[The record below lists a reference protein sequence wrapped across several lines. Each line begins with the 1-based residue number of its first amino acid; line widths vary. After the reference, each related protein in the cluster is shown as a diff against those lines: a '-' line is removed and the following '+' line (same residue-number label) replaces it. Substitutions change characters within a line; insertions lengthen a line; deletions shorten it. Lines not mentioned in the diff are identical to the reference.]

1 MCETG
6 RCSRRAT
13 IRTNA
18 LLRLIT
24 LILLMGAP
32 LALANEASR
41 VAILL
46 VDTDYV
52 EAEIDPNIYGHFLE
66 HINHSVVDG
75 LFAEQIQGCGF
86 EGRDFRR
93 FWQPLSEDGSTG
105 SAEAV
110 EVPSAG
116 GDMSVRIQL
125 TSGTVGI
132 RQGRVNIE
140 RDIRYDGSLWLKAQR
155 GTPEMLLRVRNSSG
169 DLLAETSLGDIPAN
183 WQEVPF
189 AFTPI
194 GTDTNASVEIVAK
207 GSGAVLVDHMSLM
220 PAEVRRSGMLR
231 PDLLKS
237 LADLKPPFIR
247 WPGGSFASFY
257 NWRDGIG
264 PQISRKYRPNVLW
277 GNYSDYNGFGTH
289 EFLEFCRQIG
299 TDPLICLCATST
311 DPQELKNALDWVH
324 YVNDPPTTEMG
335 KLRAANG
342 HPEPYNVRY
351 FQIDNEPM
359 NHGHSAVDYAE
370 IVNLYGAALRKVT
383 PEVTIVACGQKRSN
397 DMNWSYTL
405 IDTAGDNFDVLGCH
419 NYEYE
424 PDRYA
429 LGVKRIEDYLVK
441 LTDYVRRSDHPDI
454 KIGVLEWSLSR
465 TYDWRAGLHAAG
477 SLIAY
482 ERLSPELAM
491 TCPALLMRNTTD
503 DPTWT
508 AFIYHDHVSWFPGGG
523 YIVEKLFRD
532 HYAEQRVAS
541 NKGTFVD
548 IRQRSEFFDDLP
560 QMKPEQWLPDTV
572 DSIAARSTDGKRIV
586 VKAVNYNAD
595 SPTLLVRLQGADIPD
610 RAEVK
615 LYTVSAE
622 PNATCSIESPDAIS
636 PVEETLPYS
645 RDLAI
650 PMKPYSV
657 IVLEVTAL

>member
-1 MCETG
+1 LI
-6 RCSRRAT
+6 AA
-13 IRTNA
+13 A
-18 LLRLIT
+18 LL
-24 LILLMGAP
+24 AFAS
-32 LALANEASR
+32 LAAANEASR
-41 VAILL
+41 VAVLL
-46 VDTDYV
+46 VDTDYI
-52 EAEIDPNIYGHFLE
+52 EADVDPNIYGHFLE

-75 LFAEQIQGCGF
+75 LYAEQVQGQGF

-93 FWQPLSEDGSTG
+93 YWRPISEENSSG
-105 SAEAV
+105 SAEVV
-110 EVPSAG
+110 EVPSVS
-116 GDMSVRIQL
+116 GDQSVRIQL
-125 TSGTVGI
+125 ISGTVGI
-132 RQGRVNIE
+132 RQNRVNIE
-140 RDIRYDGSLWLKAQR
+140 EDIRYDGSLWLKAER
-155 GTPEMLLRVRNSSG
+155 GAPEMLLRVRELSG
-169 DLLAETSLGDIPAN
+169 DLLAEVALGEVTPD
-183 WQEVPF
+183 WQEAPY
-189 AFTPI
+189 AFTPT
-194 GTDTNASVEIVAK
+194 GTDKNASIDIVAR
-207 GSGAVLVDHMSLM
+207 GSGAVLVDHISLM
-220 PAEVRRSGMLR
+220 PAAVRRSGMLR

-237 LADLKPPFIR
+237 LGDLNPPFIR

-257 NWRDGIG
+257 DWRDGIG
-264 PQISRKYRPNVLW
+264 PRTSRTYRPNVLW

-299 TDPLICLCATST
+299 TEPLICLSAAST
-311 DPQELKNALDWVH
+311 DPNELKNALDWVH
-324 YVNDPPTTEMG
+324 YVNDPPTTELG

-359 NHGHSAVDYAE
+359 NHGHSAADYAA
-370 IVNLYGAALRKVT
+370 IVNLYGAAIRKIE
-383 PEVTIVACGQKRSN
+383 PKVTIVACGQKRSN

-405 IDTAGDNFDVLGCH
+405 IDTAGDNFDILGCH

-454 KIGVLEWSLSR
+454 KVGVLEWSLCR

-477 SLIAY
+477 SLMAY

-548 IRQRSEFFDDLP
+548 IPRRSEFFDDLP

-572 DSIAARSTDGKRIV
+572 DSIATRSADGSRIV
-586 VKAVNYNAD
+586 VKAVNYND
-595 SPTLLVRLQGADIPD
+595 ESPTLLVRLQGADIPEQ
-610 RAEVK
+610 AQAT
-615 LYTVSAE
+615 LYSVSADLD
-622 PNATCSIESPDAIS
+622 AQCSIESPDAIS
-636 PVEETLPYS
+636 VVEETIPYS
-645 RDLAI
+645 RDMEI

-657 IVLEVTAL
+657 ILLEITAQ